1 MAENT
6 KDVTRREA
14 IKLAVEA
21 LRRQMQSFAF
31 DNLGSFHDPG
41 SCYASI
47 AEEYGED
54 SPTAQRALKMRRRIG
69 GAIKVLQELKNE
81 L

>member
-1 MAENT
+1 MNT
-6 KDVTRREA
+6 KEVTRREA

-21 LRRQMQSFAF
+21 LRRQMQTFAF
-31 DNLGSFHDPG
+31 DAN
-41 SCYASI
+41 I

-69 GAIKVLQELKNE
+69 GAIKVLQEMKNE